1 MATTEQTNNVQTVEE
16 SFWKKGWRPAM
27 AWVYVAIVLF
37 DFLIAPTIMLIFF
50 GQAQASVI
58 MPAGLTAAE
67 YIEILKAIP
76 PPTYQAWTPLTLQA
90 GGFFHIT
97 MGVILGIGSYT
108 RGVEKQKRV
117 ENNIHS
123 N

>member
-1 MATTEQTNNVQTVEE
+1 
-16 SFWKKGWRPAM
+16 
-27 AWVYVAIVLF
+27 
-37 DFLIAPTIMLIFF
+37 MLIFF